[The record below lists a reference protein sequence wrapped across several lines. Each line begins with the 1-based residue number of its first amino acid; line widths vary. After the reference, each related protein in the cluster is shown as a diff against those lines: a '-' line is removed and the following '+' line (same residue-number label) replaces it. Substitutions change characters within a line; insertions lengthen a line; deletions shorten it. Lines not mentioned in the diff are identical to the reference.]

1 MTPLSDDSTA
11 RFGLGTLAWLPLL
24 AVCDSAARGLALGL
38 TLLATLLAC
47 ALVAAVTG
55 ARLPP
60 MLRGIAFAAIAATA
74 AAAMQLALRAVAPPP
89 VDGHD
94 ALLALLA
101 ANGAFG
107 WLAVSRGEAGLSVAS
122 LRRAITFGLGGTLA
136 LIAIGALRGL
146 AGGLLASPIG
156 GFALLAL
163 LLAGWQ
169 AWQQRRRADASVAER

>member
-1 MTPLSDDSTA
+1 MTCLPDDSTA
-11 RFGLGTLAWLPLL
+11 RLSLGTLALLPLL
-24 AVCDSAARGLALGL
+24 AACDSAVRGLALGL
-38 TLLATLLAC
+38 TLLATLLVC
-47 ALVAAVTG
+47 AMVAAVIG

-101 ANGAFG
+101 ANGALG
-107 WLAVSRGEAGLSVAS
+107 WLAVSRGGAGVSVAS
-122 LRRAITFGLGGTLA
+122 LRGAITLGLGGTLA
-136 LIAIGALRGL
+136 LVAIGGLRGL

-163 LLAGWQ
+163 LIAGWQ
-169 AWQQRRRADASVAER
+169 AWQQRRADATVAER

>member
-1 MTPLSDDSTA
+1 MIRPRDDDPFRSSL
-11 RFGLGTLAWLPLL
+11 GLLALLPLL
-24 AVCDSAARGLALGL
+24 AACDSAVRGLALGL

-47 ALVAAVTG
+47 ALVAAVIG
-55 ARLPP
+55 ARLAPV
-60 MLRGIAFAAIAATA
+60 LRGVAFAAIAATV

-89 VDGHD
+89 AEGHD

-101 ANGAFG
+101 ANGALG
-107 WLAVSRGEAGLSVAS
+107 WLAVSRGEAGFSTTS
-122 LRRAITFGLGGTLA
+122 LRAALTLGLGGTLA
-136 LIAIGALRGL
+136 LVAIGALRGL

-169 AWQQRRRADASVAER
+169 AWQQRTA

>member
-1 MTPLSDDSTA
+1 MTRLSDDSTA
-11 RFGLGTLAWLPLL
+11 RLGLGTLALLPLL
-24 AVCDSAARGLALGL
+24 AACDSAVRGLALGL

-47 ALVAAVTG
+47 AMVAAVIGT
-55 ARLPP
+55 RLPP
-60 MLRGIAFAAIAATA
+60 MLRSIAFAAIAATA

-107 WLAVSRGEAGLSVAS
+107 WLAVSRGEAGLSAAS
-122 LRRAITFGLGGTLA
+122 LRAAIAFGLGGALA
-136 LIAIGALRGL
+136 LVAIGALRGL
-146 AGGLLASPIG
+146 AGGLLGSPIG

-169 AWQQRRRADASVAER
+169 AWQQRRADATVAER